1 MKKKA
6 KKKIYKYLYFSI
18 ALICLLFGIYKYIN
32 NYLNKD
38 SLLKGPYYVTHVIDG
53 DTIMTNIDSKSIK
66 IRIIGIDTPESAA
79 SEDSDKINTHE
90 GEIATARAKQLLE
103 NKYVYIEYD
112 KEKYDK
118 YGRMLAYVYFDDKK
132 TMYEDIILSEGLA
145 ISLQI
150 EPNIKYQKQF
160 ESIQNKAKDNK
171 TGFWETG
178 FYE

>member
-1 MKKKA
+1 MD
-6 KKKIYKYLYFSI
+6 I
-18 ALICLLFGIYKYIN
+18 
-32 NYLNKD
+32 
-38 SLLKGPYYVTHVIDG
+38 
-53 DTIMTNIDSKSIK
+53 
-66 IRIIGIDTPESAA
+66 
-79 SEDSDKINTHE
+79 
-90 GEIATARAKQLLE
+90 KQLLE
-103 NKYVYIEYD
+103 NKHIYIEYD